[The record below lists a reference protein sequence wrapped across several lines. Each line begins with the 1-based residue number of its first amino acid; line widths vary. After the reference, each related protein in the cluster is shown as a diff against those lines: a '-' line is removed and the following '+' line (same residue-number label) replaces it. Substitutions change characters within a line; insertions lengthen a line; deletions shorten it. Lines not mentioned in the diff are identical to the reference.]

1 MKTPKQGTFGGM
13 FSVEPVTGSPL
24 TASPVTGATL
34 RDEALERVE
43 LAADAAWTKTAL
55 SKIRLMPE
63 RFTTDDMW
71 LAMQDEPVSTPEPRA
86 MGAVMMQ
93 AKRAGWI
100 TTTNEWARSTR
111 PCCHARPVRVWRCY
125 LDV

>member
-1 MKTPKQGTFGGM
+1 M
-13 FSVEPVTGSPL
+13 FSVEPETGSPL

-63 RFTTDDMW
+63 RFT
-71 LAMQDEPVSTPEPRA
+71 V
-86 MGAVMMQ
+86 GAVMMQ

-100 TTTNEWARSTR
+100 ATTNEWARSTR
-111 PCCHARPVRVWRCY
+111 PCCHARPVRVWRC
-125 LDV
+125 LCDI